1 MQPMSG
7 SFGLFLLRRA
17 IGVVVVSVAVT
28 AVTYV
33 TLNGF
38 HAGDLLDYLNR
49 AFLHFDLGVSRGRPF
64 RPVTDMLRESV
75 PADLSLIAGALVIG
89 VGAGVA
95 GGAVCAQRPGTLLSK
110 ALQGTA
116 AVLLCAPVYVVGM
129 IAILV
134 FGKSVGAPV
143 PLPFVSPNSYRPLTH
158 DPLAWL
164 NSLVI
169 PWLIAAGPLAAMY
182 LRMTRATLPEA
193 ASADFVRTATAKG
206 LTPAQVT
213 VRHTLPAAVAP
224 TLSLAGASI
233 PLLVG
238 NVVLIEAVFG
248 IPGVY
253 RLIPGAIDNGNF
265 PVLQGIVIVGA
276 VFVVLANAVADVTLA
291 LLDPRVR
298 DA

>member
-1 MQPMSG
+1 MPG
-7 SFGLFLLRRA
+7 SFRLFLLRRA

-28 AVTYV
+28 ALTYV
-33 TLNGF
+33 TLNGL
-38 HAGDLLDYLNR
+38 HPVDLAAYLER
-49 AFLHFDLGVSRGRPF
+49 AFLHADLGVSRGRPA
-64 RPVTDMLRESV
+64 RPVADMIGESV
-75 PADLSLIAGALVIG
+75 PADLSLIAGALAIG
-89 VGAGVA
+89 LAAGIA
-95 GGAVCAQRPGTLLSK
+95 SGTVCAQRPGTLLSR
-110 ALQGTA
+110 ALQGA
-116 AVLLCAPVYVVGM
+116 ATVLLCAPVYVVGM
-129 IAILV
+129 MAILV

-143 PLPFVSPNSYRPLTH
+143 PLPFVSPNSYQPLTR

-164 NSLVI
+164 NSLAV
-169 PWLIAAGPLAAMY
+169 PWLIAAAPPAAMS
-182 LRMTRATLPEA
+182 LRMTRAVLPEVA
-193 ASADFVRTATAKG
+193 RADFVRTAAAKG

-213 VRHTLPAAVAP
+213 LRHTLPAAVAP
-224 TLSLAGASI
+224 TLSLAGASL

-276 VFVVLANAVADVTLA
+276 IFVVLANALADVALA

-298 DA
+298 GA

>member
-1 MQPMSG
+1 MSD
-7 SFGLFLLRRA
+7 SFALFLLRRT

-28 AVTYV
+28 ALTYV
-33 TLNGF
+33 TLNGL
-38 HAGDLLDYLNR
+38 HMGDLLSYLER
-49 AFLHFDLGVSRGRPF
+49 AFLHADLGDSRGRPL
-64 RPVTDMLRESV
+64 RPVSDMLRETV
-75 PADLSLIAGALVIG
+75 PADLSLIAGALVLG
-89 VGAGVA
+89 LGGGVA
-95 GGAVCAQRPGTLLSK
+95 AGAVCAQRPGTKLSRG
-110 ALQGTA
+110 LQLA
-116 AVLLCAPVYVVGM
+116 ATVMLCAPVYVVGM
-129 IAILV
+129 AIILV

-143 PLPFVSPNSYRPLTH
+143 PLPFVSPNSYEPLTH

-169 PWLIAAGPLAAMY
+169 PWLIAAAPLGAMY
-182 LRMTRATLPEA
+182 LRMTRAVLPEI
-193 ASADFVRTATAKG
+193 SDADFVRTATAKG
-206 LTPAQVT
+206 LSPVQVT
-213 VRHTLPAAVAP
+213 ARHTLPAALPP

-238 NVVLIEAVFG
+238 NVVLVEAVFG

-276 VFVVLANAVADVTLA
+276 IFVVLANALADVTLA

-298 DA
+298 R

>member
-1 MQPMSG
+1 MPG
-7 SFGLFLLRRA
+7 SFRLFLLRRA
-17 IGVVVVSVAVT
+17 LGVAIVSVAVT
-28 AVTYV
+28 ALTYV
-33 TLNGF
+33 TLNGL
-38 HAGDLLDYLNR
+38 HPGDLAGYLER
-49 AFLHFDLGVSRGRPF
+49 AFLHADLGVSRGRPA
-64 RPVTDMLRESV
+64 RPVADMIGESV
-75 PADLSLIAGALVIG
+75 PADLSLIAGALIIG
-89 VGAGVA
+89 LAAGVA
-95 GGAVCAQRPGTLLSK
+95 SGTVCAQRPGTFVSR
-110 ALQGTA
+110 ALQCA
-116 AVLLCAPVYVVGM
+116 ATLLLCAPVYVVGM
-129 IAILV
+129 IVILV

-143 PLPFVSPNSYRPLTH
+143 PLPFVSPNSYAPLTR

-164 NSLVI
+164 NSLAV
-169 PWLIAAGPLAAMY
+169 PWLIAAAPLAAMY
-182 LRMTRATLPEA
+182 LRMTRAVLPEA
-193 ASADFVRTATAKG
+193 AGADFVRTAAAKG
-206 LTPAQVT
+206 LTPARVT

-276 VFVVLANAVADVTLA
+276 IFVVLANALADVALA

-298 DA
+298 GA